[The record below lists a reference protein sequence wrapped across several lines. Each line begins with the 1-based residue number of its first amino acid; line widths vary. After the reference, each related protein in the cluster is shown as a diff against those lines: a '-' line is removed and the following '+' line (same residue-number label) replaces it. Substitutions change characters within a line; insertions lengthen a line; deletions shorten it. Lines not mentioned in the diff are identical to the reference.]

1 PAGRPARGE
10 PAPERAPR
18 GHGSR
23 PSRRLGRERLRER
36 HHRVRGRPL
45 APVREE
51 RLQARAHGDV
61 AAAMAGLRGL
71 TSIARMAGAL
81 PEMETARLAVRLA
94 RPGMESAMAR
104 FLQENF
110 EGHLDR
116 WSPPCTPSFFTASF
130 WRERL
135 AIAVEEY
142 HAGRSARFVMQ
153 DKGPPDGP
161 ILGTCNYTNIVRGPF
176 QACHLGYQIARARQG
191 QGLMTEAL
199 RATNAFAF
207 AELRLHRIMANYRP

>member
-1 PAGRPARGE
+1 
-10 PAPERAPR
+10 
-18 GHGSR
+18 
-23 PSRRLGRERLRER
+23 
-36 HHRVRGRPL
+36 
-45 APVREE
+45 
-51 RLQARAHGDV
+51 
-61 AAAMAGLRGL
+61 MAGLRGL
-71 TSIARMAGAL
+71 SAIARMAGAL
-81 PEMETARLAVRLA
+81 PEIETARLAVRLA
-94 RPGMESAMAR
+94 RPGMETAMAR
-104 FLQENF
+104 FLQDNF

-142 HAGRSARFVMQ
+142 HAGRSARFVLQ
-153 DKGPPDGP
+153 DKGPADGP

-176 QACHLGYQIARARQG
+176 QACHLGYQIARAREG

-207 AELRLHRIMANYRP
+207 AELRLHRIMANYRPENERSARVLEHLGFRREGLARDYLFIDGAWRDHVLTALVHPAYDPDWVEPAGRI